1 MVVVRIL
8 DEQETLIMAALECIF
23 TVLACIGMLSGV
35 ILHLR
40 YGTDRRLSIT
50 AKAIRMGGTAG
61 LAPFSLLLGIVA
73 WTGWNWKTVA
83 GASVFV
89 LVLTIVFS
97 IGIYLRLWLLE
108 AWS

>member
-1 MVVVRIL
+1 MMVALTCIL
-8 DEQETLIMAALECIF
+8 

-61 LAPFSLLLGIVA
+61 LALFSMLLGIAA
-73 WTGWNWKTVA
+73 WTGWNWKTVV
-83 GASVFV
+83 GASVSV
-89 LVLTIVFS
+89 LVFTVIFS